1 MGINT
6 RLEKATVQTASN
18 PAAIT
23 AVALTDNSGGTPSQT
38 LALINANSVTLTD
51 SSGGTPATTV
61 AAISDPP
68 TQAEVRNALA
78 SILVQLN
85 RLTADQAAVKNAV
98 ASLADDLNKTITD
111 MTAIRTKAVASIAD
125 LGSIYDVLNAGE

>member
-6 RLEKATVQTASN
+6 RLEKAVVQTAAD
-18 PAAIT
+18 PAAQT
-23 AVALTDNSGGTPSQT
+23 AAALTDNSGGTPSQT
-38 LALINANSVTLTD
+38 LALINANAVTLTD

-98 ASLADDLNKTITD
+98 ASLADEVNKETVD
-111 MTAIRTKAVASIAD
+111 VGVIRTKLIAGIAD
-125 LGSIYDVLNAGE
+125 LSSLYDVVNAGE